1 MGNMRQIFADKIVDM
16 MNTKSLNAIT
26 VTDIVNQC
34 GVSRQSFYYYFD
46 DIYDL
51 IEWIYTQET
60 ERALNEFSD
69 IDSWQTGYIRIM
81 RWAQMNKPLVMN
93 TYRSIQREYIESF
106 MYRVLYQYII
116 KVVET
121 EAENLNVTEEQCA
134 SVAKFYTLAINAIS
148 LEWIR
153 NNMEESPE
161 AVAEKVNFMIEGDF
175 QKALLKFQ
183 ATNRYSITEDHLC

>member
-1 MGNMRQIFADKIVDM
+1 MANMRQIFANTVIDM

-34 GVSRQSFYYYFD
+34 GVSRQSFYYYFK

-51 IEWIYTQET
+51 LEWIFTQEL
-60 ERALNEFSD
+60 ESALNEYSD

-81 RWAQMNKPLVMN
+81 RWAQKNKPLVMN
-93 TYRSIQREYIESF
+93 TYRSIQREYIEVF

-121 EAENLNVTEEQCA
+121 EAQDLHVTEEQCA
-134 SVAKFYTLAINAIS
+134 SVAQFYTLAINAIS

-153 NNMEESPE
+153 TGMVDSPE
-161 AVAEKVNFMIEGDF
+161 VVAERVNFMIEGDF
-175 QKALLKFQ
+175 RKALLKFQ
-183 ATNRYSITEDHLC
+183 EINR

>member
-1 MGNMRQIFADKIVDM
+1 MANMRKIFADTIIDM
-16 MNTKSLNAIT
+16 MQTKSLNSIT

-51 IEWIYTQET
+51 IEWIYMQET

-81 RWAQMNKPLVMN
+81 RWAQNNKALVMN
-93 TYRSIQREYIESF
+93 TYRSIQREYIEIF

-116 KVVET
+116 KVVKT
-121 EAENLNVTEEQCA
+121 EAEDINVTEEQCK
-134 SVAKFYTLAINAIS
+134 SIAKFYTLAINAIS
-148 LEWIR
+148 LEWIK
-153 NNMEESPE
+153 NNMDESPE
-161 AVAEKVNFMIEGDF
+161 DVAEKVNFMIEGDF
-175 QKALLKFQ
+175 KKALLKFQ
-183 ATNRYSITEDHLC
+183 NTNR

>member
-1 MGNMRQIFADKIVDM
+1 MSNMRKIFADTIIDM
-16 MNTKSLNAIT
+16 MQVQSLNSIT

-51 IEWIYTQET
+51 IEWIYMQET

-81 RWAQMNKPLVMN
+81 RWAQDNKVLVMN
-93 TYRSIQREYIESF
+93 TFRSIQREYIEIF

-116 KVVET
+116 KVVKT
-121 EAENLNVTEEQCA
+121 EAEDINVTEEQCKYI
-134 SVAKFYTLAINAIS
+134 AKFYTLAINSIS
-148 LEWIR
+148 LEWIK
-153 NNMEESPE
+153 NNMDESPE
-161 AVAEKVNFMIEGDF
+161 DVAEKVNFMIEGDF
-175 QKALLKFQ
+175 KKALLKFQ
-183 ATNRYSITEDHLC
+183 DTNR

>member
-1 MGNMRQIFADKIVDM
+1 MANMKKIFVDTILDM
-16 MNTKSLNAIT
+16 MLTKSLNSIT

-51 IEWIYTQET
+51 IEWIYMQET

-81 RWAQMNKPLVMN
+81 RWAQNNKTLVMN
-93 TYRSIQREYIESF
+93 TYCSIQREYIEIF

-121 EAENLNVTEEQCA
+121 EAEGLNVTEEQCTFI
-134 SVAKFYTLAINAIS
+134 AKFYTLAINAIS
-148 LEWIR
+148 LEWIK
-153 NNMEESPE
+153 NNMKESPE
-161 AVAEKVNFMIEGDF
+161 DVAEKVNFMIEGDF
-175 QKALLKFQ
+175 KKALLKFQ
-183 ATNRYSITEDHLC
+183 NTNR

>member
-1 MGNMRQIFADKIVDM
+1 MANMRKIFANTVIDM
-16 MNTKSLNAIT
+16 LSTKSLSTIT

-51 IEWIYTQET
+51 IEWIFTQET
-60 ERALNEFSD
+60 EEALNEYSD

-81 RWAQMNKPLVMN
+81 RWAQKNKHLIMN
-93 TYRSIQREYIESF
+93 TYRSIQREYIEAF

-121 EAENLNVTEEQCA
+121 EAQNLLVTEEQCA

-153 NNMEESPE
+153 TGMDESPE

-183 ATNRYSITEDHLC
+183 VANR

>member
-1 MGNMRQIFADKIVDM
+1 MTNMRQIFADTIVDM
-16 MNTKSLNAIT
+16 MHTKSLNAIT

-51 IEWIYTQET
+51 IEWIFTQES

-81 RWAQMNKPLVMN
+81 RWAQKNKPLVMN
-93 TYRSIQREYIESF
+93 TYRSIQREYIEFF

-121 EAENLNVTEEQCA
+121 EAKNLYVTEEQCA
-134 SVAKFYTLAINAIS
+134 AVAKFYTLAINAIS

-183 ATNRYSITEDHLC
+183 AANR